1 TEPSAPETP
10 TPPLP
15 PPPPPP
21 TTGHHMTTR
30 SKAGVFKPVHKP
42 DFVPSQRH
50 GLCAALFAASDLRS
64 YKAAAKQWEWVMAIR
79 KEIEHQT
86 EPSAPE
92 TPTPPPPP
100 PTTGHHMTTRSK
112 AGVFKP
118 VHKPN
123 FVPSQRHGL
132 CAALFAAS
140 DP

>member
-1 TEPSAPETP
+1 NSAPQT
-10 TPPLP
+10 
-15 PPPPPP
+15 
-21 TTGHHMTTR
+21 
-30 SKAGVFKPVHKP
+30 
-42 DFVPSQRH
+42 
-50 GLCAALFAASDLRS
+50 ASS
-64 YKAAAKQWEWVMAIR
+64 
-79 KEIEHQT
+79 EHQT

-140 DP
+140 DPRSYKAAAKQR